1 MLVKGMIVP
10 LVLLVCFGGYFVAR
24 TKPFNPTAVGVV
36 ACMAVSA
43 LVLGY
48 AHGIVRVFG
57 AIGLV
62 VSLFALYAVRG
73 KR

>member
-48 AHGIVRVFG
+48 AHGIVRAG
-57 AIGLV
+57 
-62 VSLFALYAVRG
+62 
-73 KR
+73 